1 MANSIKTD
9 IYTEARNRVA
19 STTLEQIATAAEHV
33 ATASKTRRSVRE
45 KTPQRKKAKQE
56 YNHSPEGRKSARE
69 REKRYRQRHP
79 EKVRA
84 KIDRWEAA
92 HPESKKERSRKWR
105 QEHPEKAR
113 EHARKFRAR
122 HKNDPG
128 YKEKHNAYMREYRR
142 RKKLEKEAQLGTEP

>member
-1 MANSIKTD
+1 MAD
-9 IYTEARNRVA
+9 IYTEARKRVA

-33 ATASKTRRSVRE
+33 ATASKTRRNVRE
-45 KTPQRKKAKQE
+45 KTPQRKKSHRE
-56 YNHSPEGRKSARE
+56 YNHSPEGRKRARE

-92 HPESKKERSRKWR
+92 HPESKKQRSRKWR

-113 EHARKFRAR
+113 EHARNFRAR
-122 HKNDPG
+122 HKNDPA

-142 RKKLEKEAQLGTEP
+142 RKKLEAVLETP